1 MRKVD
6 NLGVS
11 CSDVDNTLQCDGG
24 GTTVRNTQVRLGALY
39 EEDEWVKT
47 RTPGFMACM
56 IV

>member
-1 MRKVD
+1 MD

-24 GTTVRNTQVRLGALY
+24 GTTVRNTQVRFGALY